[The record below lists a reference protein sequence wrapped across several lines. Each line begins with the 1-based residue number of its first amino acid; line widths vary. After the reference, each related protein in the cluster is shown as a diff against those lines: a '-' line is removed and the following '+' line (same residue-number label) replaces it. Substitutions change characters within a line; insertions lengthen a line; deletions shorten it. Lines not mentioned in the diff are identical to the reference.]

1 MNKYVALMIS
11 AWIMGASSAAHSF
24 DYIEQYGKVEFKA
37 SSYFATPAYPEQN
50 DNFGEVQ
57 IEPSLFIGH
66 GSTHTFIQPRLRI
79 GDTGASRA
87 DLREAHISFRANE
100 MDIRIGSLLEFW
112 GKTESYNPS
121 DIINSYDYTSGL
133 ADSKKLGA
141 PAFKVSSD
149 LNDGYLSLLLFPFF
163 VENAYPGLSSRARL
177 QTSVSNDTASYSN
190 DASRNDNSYALRY
203 EGYQGDL
210 DYGLSYFDGIT
221 REPYFTLSSDGRLV
235 PNYFPI
241 QQIGAD
247 VQYLLGDTALK
258 TEIVRRT
265 GQFNAN
271 GVKEDY
277 SAGVFGAEH
286 NIYGVFDSAYDLILV
301 GELAADSRGKDSH
314 TIFQR
319 DFAAGATLLFNNI
332 DDSEINLFLI
342 RDLSYTSLLTR
353 LSYST
358 RLNDAFTIQSNLN
371 FHSNFEKDAGQAAL
385 AQDSNASITLSY
397 NW

>member
-1 MNKYVALMIS
+1 MIS
-11 AWIMGASSAAHSF
+11 VWFFFANSAANSF
-24 DYIEQYGKVEFKA
+24 DYVEQYGRVDLKA
-37 SSYFATPAYPEQN
+37 SSYFETPAYSEQN
-50 DNFGEVQ
+50 KNFGEFQ
-57 IEPSLFIGH
+57 IEPSLFIEQ
-66 GSTHTFIQPRLRI
+66 GSIHTFIQPRLRI

-87 DLREAHISFRANE
+87 DLREAHISFTANA

-133 ADSKKLGA
+133 ADSQKLGA
-141 PAFKVSSD
+141 PALKLSSG
-149 LNDGYLSLLLFPFF
+149 LNDGYLSLLLLPFF

-177 QTSVSNDTASYSN
+177 QTLVSNDTASYTN

-210 DYGLSYFDGIT
+210 DYGLSFFDGIT
-221 REPYFTLSSDGRLV
+221 REPYFTLGPDGSLV
-235 PNYFPI
+235 PEYFPI
-241 QQIGAD
+241 EQIGAD

-265 GQFNAN
+265 GQYNAN
-271 GVKEDY
+271 VVVEDY
-277 SAGVFGAEH
+277 IAGVVGAEH

-301 GELAADSRGKDSH
+301 GELLADGRGKDSH

-319 DFAAGATLLFNNI
+319 DFAFGGTLLFNNME
-332 DDSEINLFLI
+332 DSEFTLFNI
-342 RDLSYTSLLTR
+342 RDLSYNSLSTR
-353 LSYST
+353 FSYST
-358 RLNDAFTIQSNLN
+358 RLNDEFTIKSNLN
-371 FHSNFEKDAGQAAL
+371 LHSKFEKDTGQAAL

>member
-1 MNKYVALMIS
+1 MIS
-11 AWIMGASSAAHSF
+11 VWFFFANSAANSF
-24 DYIEQYGKVEFKA
+24 DYVEQYGKADLKA
-37 SSYFATPAYPEQN
+37 SSYFETPAYSEQN
-50 DNFGEVQ
+50 KNFGEFQ
-57 IEPSLFIGH
+57 IEPSLFIEQ
-66 GSTHTFIQPRLRI
+66 GSIHTFIQPRLRI

-87 DLREAHISFRANE
+87 DLREAHISFTANA

-133 ADSKKLGA
+133 ADSQKLGA
-141 PAFKVSSD
+141 PALKLSSG
-149 LNDGYLSLLLFPFF
+149 LNDGYLSLLLLPFF

-177 QTSVSNDTASYSN
+177 QTLVSNDTASYTN

-210 DYGLSYFDGIT
+210 DYGLSFFDGIT
-221 REPYFTLSSDGRLV
+221 REPYFTLGPDGSLV
-235 PNYFPI
+235 PEYFPI
-241 QQIGAD
+241 EQIGAD

-265 GQFNAN
+265 GQYNAN
-271 GVKEDY
+271 VVVEDY
-277 SAGVFGAEH
+277 IAGVVGAEH

-301 GELAADSRGKDSH
+301 GELLADGRGKDSH

-319 DFAAGATLLFNNI
+319 DFAFGGTLLFNNME
-332 DDSEINLFLI
+332 DSEFTLFNI
-342 RDLSYTSLLTR
+342 RDLSYNSLLTR
-353 LSYST
+353 FSYST
-358 RLNDAFTIQSNLN
+358 RLNDEFTIKSNLN
-371 FHSNFEKDAGQAAL
+371 LHSKFEKDTSQAAL

>member
-1 MNKYVALMIS
+1 MVVA
-11 AWIMGASSAAHSF
+11 WVVGVSSAANSF
-24 DYIEQYGKVEFKA
+24 DYIEQYGKLEFKA
-37 SSYFATPAYPEQN
+37 SSYFEKPAYAEQKE
-50 DNFGEVQ
+50 NFGQAQV
-57 IEPSLFIGH
+57 EPSLFIEQ
-66 GSTHTFIQPRLRI
+66 GSTHAFIQPRLRV

-87 DLREAHISFRANE
+87 DLKEAYISFKANE
-100 MDIRIGSLLEFW
+100 IDIRIGSILEFW

-133 ADSKKLGA
+133 ADSQKLGA
-141 PAFKVSSD
+141 PAFELSSD
-149 LNDGYLSLLLFPFF
+149 LKDGYLSLLLLPFF

-177 QTSVSNDTASYSN
+177 QTLVSNDTASYSN
-190 DASRNDNSYALRY
+190 NASRNDNSYALRY

-210 DYGLSYFDGIT
+210 DYGMSYFDGIT
-221 REPYFTLSSDGRLV
+221 REPYFTLGSNGRLV
-235 PNYFPI
+235 PEYFPI

-258 TEIVRRT
+258 TEMVRRI

-271 GVKEDY
+271 GATEDY
-277 SAGVFGAEH
+277 NAGVFGAEH

-319 DFAAGATLLFNNI
+319 DFAFGGTLLLNNME
-332 DDSEINLFLI
+332 DSEFNLFLL

-353 LSYST
+353 FSYST
-358 RLNDAFTIQSNLN
+358 RLNDAFRIESNLN
-371 FHSNFEKDAGQAAL
+371 LYSNFEKDISQAGL

-397 NW
+397 SW

>member
-1 MNKYVALMIS
+1 
-11 AWIMGASSAAHSF
+11 
-24 DYIEQYGKVEFKA
+24 
-37 SSYFATPAYPEQN
+37 
-50 DNFGEVQ
+50 
-57 IEPSLFIGH
+57 
-66 GSTHTFIQPRLRI
+66 
-79 GDTGASRA
+79 
-87 DLREAHISFRANE
+87 

-133 ADSKKLGA
+133 ADSQKLGA

-221 REPYFTLSSDGRLV
+221 REPYFTLGSDGRLV

-353 LSYST
+353 LSYSK

>member
-1 MNKYVALMIS
+1 MNKYIIFMIS
-11 AWIMGASSAAHSF
+11 VWVFFANGAANSF
-24 DYIEQYGKVEFKA
+24 DYVEQYGKADLKA
-37 SSYFATPAYPEQN
+37 SSYFETPAYSEQN
-50 DNFGEVQ
+50 KNFGEFQ
-57 IEPSLFIGH
+57 IEPSLFIEQ
-66 GSTHTFIQPRLRI
+66 GSIHTFIQPRLRI

-87 DLREAHISFRANE
+87 DLREAHISFRANA

-133 ADSKKLGA
+133 ADSQKLGA
-141 PAFKVSSD
+141 PAFKLSSD
-149 LNDGYLSLLLFPFF
+149 LNDGYLSLLLLPFF

-177 QTSVSNDTASYSN
+177 QTLVSNDTASYTN

-210 DYGLSYFDGIT
+210 DYGLSFFDGIT
-221 REPYFTLSSDGRLV
+221 REPYFTLGPDGSLV
-235 PNYFPI
+235 PEYFPI
-241 QQIGAD
+241 EQIGAD

-265 GQFNAN
+265 GQYNAN
-271 GVKEDY
+271 VVAEDY
-277 SAGVFGAEH
+277 IAGVVGAEH

-301 GELAADSRGKDSH
+301 GELLADGRGKDSH

-319 DFAAGATLLFNNI
+319 DFAFGGTLLLNNME
-332 DDSEINLFLI
+332 DSEFTLFNI
-342 RDLSYTSLLTR
+342 RDLSYNSLLTR
-353 LSYST
+353 FSYST
-358 RLNDAFTIQSNLN
+358 RLNDEFTIKSNLN
-371 FHSNFEKDAGQAAL
+371 LHSKFEKDTGQAAL

>member
-1 MNKYVALMIS
+1 MNKYVTLMIS
-11 AWIMGASSAAHSF
+11 AWIIGASSAAYSF

-37 SSYFATPAYPEQN
+37 DSYFESPAYSEQN
-50 DNFGEVQ
+50 DYFGEVQ
-57 IEPSLFIGH
+57 IEPSLFIEQ
-66 GSTHTFIQPRLRI
+66 GSMKTFIQPRLRV
-79 GDTGASRA
+79 GDTGAGRA
-87 DLREAHISFRANE
+87 DLREAHISFSANE

-133 ADSKKLGA
+133 SDSQKLGA

-177 QTSVSNDTASYSN
+177 QTIVSNDTASYSN

-221 REPYFTLSSDGRLV
+221 REPFFTLSSDGRLV
-235 PNYFPI
+235 PEYFSI

-277 SAGVFGAEH
+277 NLS
-286 NIYGVFDSAYDLILV
+286 LI
-301 GELAADSRGKDSH
+301 H
-314 TIFQR
+314 I
-319 DFAAGATLLFNNI
+319 
-332 DDSEINLFLI
+332 
-342 RDLSYTSLLTR
+342 
-353 LSYST
+353 
-358 RLNDAFTIQSNLN
+358 
-371 FHSNFEKDAGQAAL
+371 
-385 AQDSNASITLSY
+385 
-397 NW
+397 

>member
-1 MNKYVALMIS
+1 
-11 AWIMGASSAAHSF
+11 
-24 DYIEQYGKVEFKA
+24 
-37 SSYFATPAYPEQN
+37 
-50 DNFGEVQ
+50 
-57 IEPSLFIGH
+57 
-66 GSTHTFIQPRLRI
+66 
-79 GDTGASRA
+79 
-87 DLREAHISFRANE
+87 
-100 MDIRIGSLLEFW
+100 IGSLLEFW

-133 ADSKKLGA
+133 SDSQKLGA

-177 QTSVSNDTASYSN
+177 QTIVSNDTASYSN

-221 REPYFTLSSDGRLV
+221 REPFFTLSSDGRLV
-235 PNYFPI
+235 PEYFSI
-241 QQIGAD
+241 QQTGAD

-258 TEIVRRT
+258 TEIVRRI

-277 SAGVFGAEH
+277 SAGVFGVEH
-286 NIYGVFDSAYDLILV
+286 NVYGVFDSAYDLILV

-319 DFAAGATLLFNNI
+319 DFVAGATLLLNNI
-332 DDSEINLFLI
+332 DDSEINLFFI

-353 LSYST
+353 LSYSS

-371 FHSNFEKDAGQAAL
+371 FHSKFEKDAGQAAL

>member
-1 MNKYVALMIS
+1 MIS
-11 AWIMGASSAAHSF
+11 TWVFFANGAANSF
-24 DYIEQYGKVEFKA
+24 DYVEQYGKVEFKA
-37 SSYFATPAYPEQN
+37 SSYFENPSYSEQN
-50 DNFGEVQ
+50 KNFGEFQ
-57 IEPSLFIGH
+57 IEPSLFIEQ
-66 GSTHTFIQPRLRI
+66 GSIHTLIQPRLRI

-87 DLREAHISFRANE
+87 DLREAHISFRANA

-133 ADSKKLGA
+133 ADSQKLGA
-141 PAFKVSSD
+141 PALKLSSD
-149 LNDGYLSLLLFPFF
+149 LNDGYLSLLLLPFF

-177 QTSVSNDTASYSN
+177 QTLVSNDTASYTN

-210 DYGLSYFDGIT
+210 DYGLSFFDGIT
-221 REPYFTLSSDGRLV
+221 REPYFTLGPDGSLV
-235 PNYFPI
+235 PEYFPI
-241 QQIGAD
+241 EQIGAD
-247 VQYLLGDTALK
+247 VQYLLGDAALK

-265 GQFNAN
+265 GQYNAN
-271 GVKEDY
+271 VVVEDY
-277 SAGVFGAEH
+277 IAGVFGSEH

-301 GELAADSRGKDSH
+301 GELIADSRGKDSH

-319 DFAAGATLLFNNI
+319 DFAFGGTLLLNNMEDSQFTLFN
-332 DDSEINLFLI
+332 I
-342 RDLSYTSLLTR
+342 RDLSYNSLLTR
-353 LSYST
+353 FSYST
-358 RLNDAFTIQSNLN
+358 RLNNVFTIKSNLN
-371 FHSNFEKDAGQAAL
+371 LYSRFEKDTGQAAL

>member
-1 MNKYVALMIS
+1 
-11 AWIMGASSAAHSF
+11 
-24 DYIEQYGKVEFKA
+24 
-37 SSYFATPAYPEQN
+37 
-50 DNFGEVQ
+50 
-57 IEPSLFIGH
+57 
-66 GSTHTFIQPRLRI
+66 
-79 GDTGASRA
+79 
-87 DLREAHISFRANE
+87 

-133 ADSKKLGA
+133 ADSQKLGA

-221 REPYFTLSSDGRLV
+221 REPYFTLGSDGRLV

>member
-1 MNKYVALMIS
+1 MNKYVTLMIS
-11 AWIMGASSAAHSF
+11 AWIIGASGAANSF
-24 DYIEQYGKVEFKA
+24 DYVEQYGKVEFKA
-37 SSYFATPAYPEQN
+37 SSYFENPSYSEQK

-57 IEPSLFIGH
+57 IEPSLFIEQ
-66 GSTHTFIQPRLRI
+66 GSMHTFIQPRLRI

-133 ADSKKLGA
+133 SDSQKLGA

-149 LNDGYLSLLLFPFF
+149 LNDGYLSLLLLPFF
-163 VENAYPGLSSRARL
+163 VENAYPGLSSRERL
-177 QTSVSNDTASYSN
+177 QTLVSSDTASYSN
-190 DASRNDNSYALRY
+190 DASRNDSSYAIRY

-221 REPYFTLSSDGRLV
+221 REPYFTLGPDGRLV
-235 PNYFPI
+235 PEYFPI
-241 QQIGAD
+241 QQIGID

-265 GQFNAN
+265 GQYNAN
-271 GVKEDY
+271 GVAEDY
-277 SAGVFGAEH
+277 IAGVVGAEH
-286 NIYGVFDSAYDLILV
+286 NIYGMFDSAYDLILV
-301 GELAADSRGKDSH
+301 SELAADSRGKDSH

-319 DFAAGATLLFNNI
+319 DFTFGGTLLLNNM
-332 DDSEINLFLI
+332 DNSEFNLFLT

-353 LSYST
+353 FSYST
-358 RLNDAFTIQSNLN
+358 RMNDGFTIKSNLN
-371 FHSNFEKDAGQAAL
+371 LYSNFEKDTSQAAL
-385 AQDSNASITLSY
+385 AQDSNASITISY

>member
-1 MNKYVALMIS
+1 M
-11 AWIMGASSAAHSF
+11 
-24 DYIEQYGKVEFKA
+24 
-37 SSYFATPAYPEQN
+37 
-50 DNFGEVQ
+50 
-57 IEPSLFIGH
+57 
-66 GSTHTFIQPRLRI
+66 
-79 GDTGASRA
+79 
-87 DLREAHISFRANE
+87 
-100 MDIRIGSLLEFW
+100 
-112 GKTESYNPS
+112 
-121 DIINSYDYTSGL
+121 
-133 ADSKKLGA
+133 
-141 PAFKVSSD
+141 
-149 LNDGYLSLLLFPFF
+149 LLFPFF

-177 QTSVSNDTASYSN
+177 QTLVSNDTAGYSN

-221 REPYFTLSSDGRLV
+221 REPYFTLGSDGRLV
-235 PNYFPI
+235 PYYFPI

-371 FHSNFEKDAGQAAL
+371 FHSNFEKDAGQDAL